1 MGTRQDLGSWASWGN
16 AEPFSSDVY
25 ALSLTALVPNDS
37 RKRLKIASSQ
47 DVSGAHELGGSCGHH
62 GFVSRS
68 GVRPSVRRNE
78 TPEAHPP
85 PRYAFLETHP
95 EHLEYRE

>member
-1 MGTRQDLGSWASWGN
+1 MGTRAKPGGI

-25 ALSLTALVPNDS
+25 ALSLTALVRNDS
-37 RKRLKIASSQ
+37 RKRLKIASLQ
-47 DVSGAHELGGSCGHH
+47 DVSGVHELGGSCGHQ
-62 GFVSRS
+62 GFVSSS

-78 TPEAHPP
+78 TPEGHPP

-95 EHLEYRE
+95 EHLEYHG